1 MMKPEEFDLRA
12 AVVLGSAVD
21 LTDRVAAFLK
31 VNRRTVI
38 RWQAGKAR
46 IPDGVGEE
54 LRRRA
59 GSKHDLMVRHG
70 LDRWLISFG
79 MPGKEGYVRRYV
91 AHRWPPRFLARFVSW
106 EIWPPDADT
115 EGDDLE
121 AARATGVWVDQ
132 RMALAD
138 VEWIDPAPDGEDMNI
153 LLYETREAVRVFRE
167 ERGDLGLRSLMY
179 EESLEAM
186 RGGQRHPD

>member
-21 LTDRVAAFLK
+21 LTDRAAAFLN

-46 IPDGVGEE
+46 IPDGVEEE

-70 LDRWLISFG
+70 FDRWLISFG
-79 MPGKEGYVRRYV
+79 PPGKEGYVRRYI
-91 AHRWPPRFLARFVSW
+91 AHRWPPRFLARFVCW
-106 EIWPPDADT
+106 DIWPPDADT
-115 EGDDLE
+115 EDDDLE
-121 AARATGVWVDQ
+121 AVRATGLWVDQ
-132 RMALAD
+132 WVALAD
-138 VEWIDPAPDGEDMNI
+138 VEWIDPAPDGEDMKI
-153 LLYETREAVRVFRE
+153 LFEEMMYAVTGFQN
-167 ERGDLGLRSLMY
+167 ERDDLGFQSVMY